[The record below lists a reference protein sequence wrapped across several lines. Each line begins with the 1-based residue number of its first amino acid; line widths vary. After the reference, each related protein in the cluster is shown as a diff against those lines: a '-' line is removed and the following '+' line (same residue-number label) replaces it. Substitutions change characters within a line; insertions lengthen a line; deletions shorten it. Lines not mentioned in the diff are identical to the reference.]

1 MAWLHYYV
9 MTFSVCT
16 LTYLKYGVN
25 FPLPTII
32 VYFYKHV
39 FDVDNMVTIESR
51 NIQNTPW

>member
-9 MTFSVCT
+9 MTYYVLSV
-16 LTYLKYGVN
+16 YGVN

-39 FDVDNMVTIESR
+39 FDVDNMVNIESR
-51 NIQNTPW
+51 NIQNAPW